1 MSHLIETG
9 TKLELKKIRHVE
21 TVPEVSY
28 VSRFLYQKSV
38 DEAVIEM
45 PVKAGAM
52 VPLEPGETYQVCFFT
67 SKGLYQ
73 CQSQVIDRYY
83 EDSLPVAVLKLRS
96 EFEKLQRRQYYR
108 MECLLQLEF
117 ATISEDDLK
126 KMVLQKGTLGD
137 QIAKKDGADVSEQSV
152 KVRYYPGTI
161 LDLSGGGIRYN
172 SGHAAESGDIVAIH
186 VAFTDPDLQ
195 RLHTLFAKVL
205 TVLPVQNRSGVFEH
219 RVEFVAITNAERE
232 RIIRYIFLEERKRR
246 KREAGN
252 E

>member
-9 TKLELKKIRHVE
+9 TKLELKKVRHVE
-21 TVPEVSY
+21 TVPEVNY

-38 DEAVIEM
+38 DEAVVEM
-45 PVKAGAM
+45 PVKAGVM
-52 VPLEPGETYQVCFFT
+52 VPLEPGESYQVCFFT

-108 MECLLQLEF
+108 MECLLQLEY
-117 ATISEDDLK
+117 ATVTEDALRT
-126 KMVLQKGTLGD
+126 MVLQKGALGEK
-137 QIAKKDGADVSEQSV
+137 IVKKDGADVGEQSV

-161 LDLSGGGIRYN
+161 LDISGGGIRFN
-172 SGHAAESGDIVAIH
+172 SEHAAENGDFVAIH
-186 VAFTDPDLQ
+186 VAFADPQLHS
-195 RLHTLFAKVL
+195 LHTLFAKVL
-205 TVLPVQNRSGVFEH
+205 TVIPVQNRSGVFEH
-219 RVEFVAITNAERE
+219 RVEFVSITNAERE

-246 KREAGN
+246 KREAGI